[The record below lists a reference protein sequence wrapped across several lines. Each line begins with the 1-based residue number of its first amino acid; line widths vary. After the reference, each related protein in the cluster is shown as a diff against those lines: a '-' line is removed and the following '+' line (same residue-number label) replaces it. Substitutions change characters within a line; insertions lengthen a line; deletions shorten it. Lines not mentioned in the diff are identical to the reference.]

1 MKDVKQTII
10 SNLKLACKAKKIR
23 GADIA
28 KHLEVSPGSVSNW
41 FKGTNFIDIENLY
54 KLCLYL
60 GISLNDVC
68 DMDSVVFDEKERQL
82 IAAYRDA
89 EPPIQKAALRML
101 EDSAAEQNAKKQ
113 DAASGQ
119 TA

>member
-1 MKDVKQTII
+1 MVKDIKQTII
-10 SNLKLACKAKKIR
+10 SNLQLACKAKKIR

-60 GISLNDVC
+60 GITLNDVC
-68 DMDSVVFDEKERQL
+68 DMDSVVFTEDENE
-82 IAAYRDA
+82 IITAYRGADDRAREDA
-89 EPPIQKAALRML
+89 MKML
-101 EDSAAEQNAKKQ
+101 LDHQKQ
-113 DAASGQ
+113 DTASDQ